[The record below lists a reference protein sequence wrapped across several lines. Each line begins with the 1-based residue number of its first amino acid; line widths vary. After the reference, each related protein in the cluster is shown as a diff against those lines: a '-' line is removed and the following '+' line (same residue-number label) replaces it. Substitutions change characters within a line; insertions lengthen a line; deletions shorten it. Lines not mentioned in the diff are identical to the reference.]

1 MLEWSLNSLGKKAFG
16 NEFLQT
22 APWRPLIC
30 GFVFAMVLQHQF
42 WGRDSHFLVR
52 WRARGAAGCL
62 YCFYTAAARIGFMSG
77 SNEINLTVCFL
88 RPSPLIKLAGY
99 SRNT

>member
-1 MLEWSLNSLGKKAFG
+1 M
-16 NEFLQT
+16 
-22 APWRPLIC
+22 PWRLLIC

-42 WGRDSHFLVR
+42 WGRVSHFLVR

-62 YCFYTAAARIGFMSG
+62 YCFYTAAARIRFMSG